1 MWCHCEIRTRNRMV
15 FIMKKSPGGYVSETK
30 NIAEIAEKIS
40 KDIFKHFLWET
51 HPKRDDNFS
60 CTNEQHLGET
70 GKPKATHPGDV
81 VFFYEDPYLGKRIYL
96 HTDLK
101 SYAADSITA
110 TRLRSALKSL
120 CMTIECAKES
130 PEWRNKYSVDASE
143 PHEVR
148 GMLFI
153 QNHDNGYDKPFYE
166 AINKVDLQALPV
178 APGSLLHFLGPYDIQ
193 RLYSI
198 GNDIIRLK
206 DDGGLPKKYTF
217 YYPDLVMF
225 RRQGDVWDQPAT
237 IESITGP
244 YFIIKHGPADNIG
257 AGYVIYYN
265 RPGKSPE
272 EFEYF
277 LDSLSRYQMLESD
290 EKIRIRVT
298 DGDAIDDLK
307 SVFQTAKKKYVK
319 AWGFDPAR
327 EFILNKIEIDRIT
340 SVTST
345 YNPGDMGW
353 RE

>member
-1 MWCHCEIRTRNRMV
+1 MA
-15 FIMKKSPGGYVSETK
+15 ETI
-30 NIAEIAEKIS
+30 NIANIAGKIS

-51 HPKRDDNFS
+51 HQKRDDNFK
-60 CTNEQHLGET
+60 CANTNHLGE
-70 GKPKATHPGDV
+70 GGNPKNTHPGDV

-101 SYAADSITA
+101 SYAASSITA
-110 TRLRSALKSL
+110 KSLRTAFKSL

-130 PEWRNKYSVDASE
+130 SDWRTKYSIDASE
-143 PHEVR
+143 MHEVR

-153 QNHDNGYDKPFYE
+153 HNHDNGYDKSFYE
-166 AINKVDLQALPV
+166 AIVKIDLQALPV
-178 APGSLLHFLGPYDIQ
+178 APGSLLHFLGPHDIQ

-206 DDGGLPKKYTF
+206 GETELPNEYTF
-217 YYPDLVMF
+217 YYPDLVMS
-225 RRQGDVWDQPAT
+225 RRQGDVWRQPAT

-244 YFIIKHGPADNIG
+244 YIIIKHRAEGNYP

-265 RPGKSPE
+265 RRGESVD
-272 EFEYF
+272 EFAYF
-277 LDSLSRYQMLESD
+277 LDTLSRYQMLESG
-290 EKIRIRVT
+290 EKIRIRITNV
-298 DGDAIDDLK
+298 DAFTDLK
-307 SVFQTAKKKYVK
+307 SVFQTAKKKYAK

-327 EFILNKIEIDRIT
+327 EAILDDIEIDRIT
-340 SVTST
+340 NVTST